1 MDGLSDGTGSAG
13 LSLKVGTVVGTGAGT
28 LAGTL
33 AGILTGTLAGIWA
46 ATLAGISGPSGIF
59 RVEIVI
65 LNFSF
70 GRLNTVTHVSR
81 NKSVTILGPGKPR
94 LMRLNW

>member
-1 MDGLSDGTGSAG
+1 MTGLGDGTGSAG
-13 LSLKVGTVVGTGAGT
+13 LSLTVGTVVGTGAGT

-33 AGILTGTLAGIWA
+33 VGISAGTLAG
-46 ATLAGISGPSGIF
+46 TSGPIGIF
-59 RVEIVI
+59 LVEIVI

-70 GRLNTVTHVSR
+70 GRLNTGTHVSR